1 VSVVHLLFGVVLIAL
16 GLILAVGRRLVAARY
31 EERLSD
37 RPMQSPMAYLVLGAL
52 LVLVGITQIA
62 LALK

>member
-1 VSVVHLLFGVVLIAL
+1 VSVVHLLFGVVLVAL

-37 RPMQSPMAYLVLGAL
+37 RPMQSPMALGAL